1 VPGDEMMPHLID
13 FYALEDRLAVARHEL
28 DEVEKHLRVITPDLG
43 WRDRYLN
50 GPLHHRYKE
59 AREAQKSLTAEIA
72 DLEPL
77 VARLGRRIDVIV
89 HPRLLQDSPRYAAL
103 VATEQRCEQAVQ
115 ECHAMVVR
123 VHDLRALGRE
133 DLRRDAAEGLGTLRD
148 RIEAAELALQAT
160 ADRTPERPPLPD
172 VLPSDDA
179 LGGLAVQLNNAAA
192 VLARWQ
198 AGATAA
204 RESFLRSARPR
215 PD

>member
-1 VPGDEMMPHLID
+1 MMPHLVD
-13 FYALEDRLAVARHEL
+13 FYALEDRLSVARQHL
-28 DEVEKHLRVITPDLG
+28 DEAEKHLRTLRPELS

-50 GPLHHRYKE
+50 GPLHARYKE
-59 AREAQKSLTAEIA
+59 ARAAQKSLTAEIA
-72 DLEPL
+72 ELEPL
-77 VARLGRRIDVIV
+77 VNRLGRRIDVVV
-89 HPRLLQDSPRYAAL
+89 HPRLLEDSPRYAAL

-115 ECHAMVVR
+115 ECHSMVVR

-133 DLRRDAAEGLGTLRD
+133 DLRREAAEGLGTLRD

-160 ADRTPERPPLPD
+160 TDRKPAHPPLPD

-192 VLARWQ
+192 ALARWH
-198 AGATAA
+198 GEATAA